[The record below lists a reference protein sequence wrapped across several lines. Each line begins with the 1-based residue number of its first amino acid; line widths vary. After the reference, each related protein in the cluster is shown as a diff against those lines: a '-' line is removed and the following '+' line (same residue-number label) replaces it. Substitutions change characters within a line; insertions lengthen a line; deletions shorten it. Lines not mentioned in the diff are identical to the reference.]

1 MTTLLT
7 ISLYKLSVAISII
20 IAFLIFLFILAYFV
34 SKLSALRF
42 KMNYEF
48 LQESVKNRAV
58 TKVNY
63 DLTMSDFSEMYC
75 NTEAEQALIKKLY
88 LDFQYR
94 FREFVPK
101 NEA

>member
-7 ISLYKLSVAISII
+7 ISLYKVILAVSII
-20 IAFLIFLFILAYFV
+20 IAILIFLFIVAYFV
-34 SKLSALRF
+34 SKLSAFRF

-48 LQESVKNRAV
+48 LKECVNNREV
-58 TKVNY
+58 TKENY
-63 DLTMSDFSEMYC
+63 DRIMSEFSDLYC
-75 NTEAEQALIKKLY
+75 HTEAEQALIKKLY